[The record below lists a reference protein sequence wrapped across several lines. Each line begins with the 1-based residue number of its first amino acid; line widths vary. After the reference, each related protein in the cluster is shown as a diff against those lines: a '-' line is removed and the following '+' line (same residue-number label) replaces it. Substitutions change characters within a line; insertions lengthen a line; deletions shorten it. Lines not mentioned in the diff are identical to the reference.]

1 MKKECECG
9 ICDNEFKDGCL
20 LEQHIW
26 IHVTSQIR
34 CVHCVNEINTI
45 KLSRNHIETRRAA
58 NAGVLVVGVC
68 CKLEMA
74 SENTCYDTSRS
85 LISRPAKGKFS
96 IKGWGLSRWG
106 HVRHRNKSWI
116 ILS

>member
-1 MKKECECG
+1 MKKESECG

-20 LEQHIW
+20 LEEHIW

-45 KLSRNHIETRRAA
+45 KLSRNHIKTRRAA
-58 NAGVLVVGVC
+58 NAGVLGVGMY

-85 LISRPAKGKFS
+85 LMSWPAKGKF
-96 IKGWGLSRWG
+96 I
-106 HVRHRNKSWI
+106 
-116 ILS
+116 